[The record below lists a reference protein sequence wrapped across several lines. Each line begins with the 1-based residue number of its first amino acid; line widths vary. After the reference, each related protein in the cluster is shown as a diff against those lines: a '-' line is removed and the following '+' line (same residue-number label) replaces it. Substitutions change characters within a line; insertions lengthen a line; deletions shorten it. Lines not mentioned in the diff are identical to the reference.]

1 MSLILTRPVLID
13 QLLHGKI
20 LGAAM
25 IIASVLIIIFI
36 GNILLFSVIT
46 GTITLHDGQN
56 KFTTFT
62 VVCQSHWRRGCQ
74 LNISKRIEAFAS
86 ILFFV

>member
-1 MSLILTRPVLID
+1 LSLILTRPVLID

-62 VVCQSHWRRGCQ
+62 VVKATGDEVA
-74 LNISKRIEAFAS
+74 N
-86 ILFFV
+86 